1 MPYKFGED
9 KGFNAGFNPTHLHAP
24 IDVAIDTVGEVIRAL
39 VNTPLGLTASMIGSV
54 TAVARDTAEYVADE
68 IPMFLNVVGFGVP
81 STTWADKPGIMAYN
95 RFP

>member
-9 KGFNAGFNPTHLHAP
+9 KGFRAGFNPTHLHAP
-24 IDVAIDTVGEVIRAL
+24 VDIAIDTVLDAVRAV
-39 VNTPLGLTASMIGSV
+39 VNTPLGMTAATIGSV
-54 TAVARDTAEYVADE
+54 TAVAKDAAEYIADE

-81 STTWADKPGIMAYN
+81 STTYADKPGITAYN